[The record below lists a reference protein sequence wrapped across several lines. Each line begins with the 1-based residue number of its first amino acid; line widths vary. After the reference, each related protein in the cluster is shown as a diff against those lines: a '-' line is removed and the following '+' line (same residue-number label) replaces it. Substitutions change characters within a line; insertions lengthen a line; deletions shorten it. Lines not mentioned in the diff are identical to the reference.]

1 MELEQFKQTKALSV
15 SGMCQDLYRNIQV
28 KFVSIDCQDHSEV
41 LVGIQTY
48 ISYISYIYDKHL
60 QSLHDLTIFALS
72 FEHFNSISTVS

>member
-1 MELEQFKQTKALSV
+1 M

-41 LVGIQTY
+41 LVGNQTY
-48 ISYISYIYDKHL
+48 VYIYDKHL
-60 QSLHDLTIFALS
+60 QSLHDLTIFDRS